1 MDNIPMDTNVVKLY
15 GEERL
20 FNERRKYNVPEY
32 QRDYS
37 WGEKELKS
45 FEASVYRA
53 INGEKV
59 FKACVETGIVENA
72 VDEVFTDI
80 VGDDGFLKQSHH
92 DEP

>member
-1 MDNIPMDTNVVKLY
+1 MCHLRQKSVMLAFIRRAEVGGYGVPQPQGDTDSHVAVA
-15 GEERL
+15 
-20 FNERRKYNVPEY
+20 RKVAI
-32 QRDYS
+32 Q
-37 WGEKELKS
+37 
-45 FEASVYRA
+45 FEGIT